1 MEIAV
6 IAIIV
11 VLATAIFFWQS
22 FHFYFFLRISRAL
35 RVSERAKNAAE
46 LSPMLKD
53 IYMRRMEQGLDRKQ
67 GIFSAGTRKKERLKI
82 QIERWEN
89 DPERIKL
96 VDSGQRRTLSRL
108 EDVFDGLSSL

>member
-1 MEIAV
+1 MEIAI

-11 VLATAIFFWQS
+11 VLLTVIFFWQS

-35 RVSERAKNAAE
+35 RVSERAENPE
-46 LSPMLKD
+46 DLSAMLKD

-67 GIFSAGTRKKERLKI
+67 GIFSAGSTKKARLKT

-89 DPERIKL
+89 DPERINL
-96 VDSGQRRTLSRL
+96 VNSGQRRTLSRL
-108 EDVFDGLSSL
+108 EDIFDGLSSL